1 MKLEDI
7 KSKTKDAIDYLVHSL
22 ESGHSEVLTQYL
34 GAMASFHTYSFG
46 NVMLIARQKPDA
58 SNVAGIRTWNS
69 LGRFVK
75 RGEKGIFILAPMVG
89 RRSTKDVA
97 TDDPSE
103 DATTEGQRTLYGFR
117 AVYVFDVTQTEG
129 KDLPALTEVKGD
141 VSGYRER
148 LFKFVESQSVEL
160 SFSERIAPAKG
171 LSHG

>member
-7 KSKTKDAIDYLVHSL
+7 KTKTKDAVDYLVQSL

-34 GAMASFHTYSFG
+34 GAMARFHTYSFG

-89 RRSTKDVA
+89 RRSTKGVA
-97 TDDPSE
+97 TDEPNE

-117 AVYVFDVTQTEG
+117 AVYVFDRLSR
-129 KDLPALTEVKGD
+129 DLWPSLCALDGI
-141 VSGYRER
+141 RQCHFR
-148 LFKFVESQSVEL
+148 KFP
-160 SFSERIAPAKG
+160 R
-171 LSHG
+171 